1 VVVVGVDRIVV
12 VGGGSGI
19 TATAGVT
26 PVAHRSA
33 TIFEGVVV
41 STGPATG
48 TGTVEVVGVV
58 VVDRPW

>member
-1 VVVVGVDRIVV
+1 MVVVGVDGIVV

-19 TATAGVT
+19 TATAGVA

-33 TIFEGVVV
+33 TTSEGAVV
-41 STGPATG
+41 STGPATVA
-48 TGTVEVVGVV
+48 GTVDEVGVV